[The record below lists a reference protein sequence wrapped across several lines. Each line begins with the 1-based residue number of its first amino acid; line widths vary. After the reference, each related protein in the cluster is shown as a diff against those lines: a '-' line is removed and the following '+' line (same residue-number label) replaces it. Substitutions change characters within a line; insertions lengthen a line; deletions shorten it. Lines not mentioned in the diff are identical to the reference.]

1 MTKMDERTVSVT
13 LGSPAILDG
22 VFLALDRV
30 DHTRT
35 FSVAYV
41 TIRTGDEV
49 IPLELRRGDRFTTP
63 LQEWSL
69 SGFREVSG
77 TDAVLLRVT
86 PIGEFA
92 EDEPWG

>member
-1 MTKMDERTVSVT
+1 MTKMDERTISVT

-22 VFLALDRV
+22 IFLSLDRV
-30 DHTRT
+30 DHDRT
-35 FSVAYV
+35 FHVAYM

-49 IPLELRRGDRFTTP
+49 TPLELRRGDRFTTP

-69 SGFREVSG
+69 SGFREVAG
-77 TDAVLLRVT
+77 TDAVVLRVT

-92 EDEPWG
+92 EEEPWG